1 MWLGPRMK
9 QLKWTGGEYCGNP
22 FLSVPSALLFI
33 ECVFYCPVYCC
44 SCPSDSPSVLLS
56 RYSPSSLF
64 LHLPCLEC
72 SCLLHQGRAFLPVIV
87 DPPMSSCSL
96 PLEKTLRPNEAK
108 PLPALRPQCCSFPL
122 VLCLKYSLLH
132 FIIRGLLETQL

>member
-1 MWLGPRMK
+1 MDGRGVLREPLPLRSFCFAFHRM
-9 QLKWTGGEYCGNP
+9 C
-22 FLSVPSALLFI
+22 LLL
-33 ECVFYCPVYCC
+33 
-44 SCPSDSPSVLLS
+44 PSVLLFL
-56 RYSPSSLF
+56 PFQFVFCVAFTLF
-64 LHLPCLEC
+64 PVFSVSASFPCLEC
-72 SCLLHQGRAFLPVIV
+72 SCLLHQGRAFLPVIA

-132 FIIRGLLETQL
+132 VIIRGLLETQL